1 MIYYLVIY
9 LFLVQIK
16 ATNIVKNAESGMKV
30 WQCWSLLSLTC
41 KYNISRYA
49 DHPDELVSD
58 DEDDEFDE
66 QEISDDIDE
75 PLYEF

>member
-1 MIYYLVIY
+1 
-9 LFLVQIK
+9 
-16 ATNIVKNAESGMKV
+16 MKV
-30 WQCWSLLSLTC
+30 WQCWSLFSLTS

>member
-1 MIYYLVIY
+1 MVILV
-9 LFLVQIK
+9 
-16 ATNIVKNAESGMKV
+16 T
-30 WQCWSLLSLTC
+30 LSLTS

-75 PLYEF
+75 SLYEFLRLKKLCVDHA

>member
-1 MIYYLVIY
+1 MVISS
-9 LFLVQIK
+9 
-16 ATNIVKNAESGMKV
+16 TGN
-30 WQCWSLLSLTC
+30 WSLFSSTS

-75 PLYEF
+75 SLYEFLRFKKLCVDHA